1 MELVITSIE
10 ELKSLI
16 KNLNSNTEVLL
27 TIEYEEKEPLSNE

>member
-1 MELVITSIE
+1 MELAITSIE